1 MSTNSPITHAVGID
15 LGTTYSCISYLNPQG
30 EPVTL
35 PNAEGEFCTP
45 SVVLFDGD
53 EVIVGTEALRNSVS
67 QPERVVENAKRFMGD
82 ANKFWMI
89 DGKAYRPHEI
99 AALVLRKLINGAA
112 QRLGPIK
119 QAVITVP
126 AQFSEAQR
134 QATIAAGKLAGLEK
148 IDIINEPVA
157 AALCHVLGEG
167 NWFAELANEQLVMVF
182 DLGGG
187 TFDLSLVQ
195 YNKDSVKVAASGGDL
210 HLGGIDW
217 NKALAKYACEQFAK
231 VSRDDPRTDRET
243 MQALAI
249 EVEQT
254 KRSLSVRPR
263 ASITLQH
270 GGKRKLFP
278 VDQDYFE
285 SLTADLVKRC
295 REITTGLLKDRKL
308 GWHQIHAVLV
318 TGGATRM
325 PMIRKMLKQI
335 SGTTLNDSLSPDQ
348 SIAHGAA
355 FYAGMLLTGNKFAA
369 SSLNAE
375 ATARL
380 ARVKQQSVNAR
391 ALGIIVRD
399 TATGTRFPHYLLPK
413 DSALPASFRQRFGT
427 VVKDQR
433 RVHLRIVES
442 GTSPEA
448 PFVELG
454 SCIIDDLPPELPEGT
469 PIEVTIRYDEQACV
483 HVEARELNSGKSAR
497 TSIIREENLQVKAA
511 EDVGPVGEPPTV
523 ATVPPAVVAVAP
535 EVGLKST
542 FRPSDSGIQLK
553 SQRPRVPVQSG
564 KAQLPT
570 IQPSAKA
577 APGRRS
583 LDDAEHPVPLCNECG
598 EPLNH
603 KGQCLSCKATV
614 PGGAPAVAAT
624 QQARP
629 ASAPSRV
636 SVPKTA
642 PPKPMAQGIAPQ
654 RPAAAQTQRGPASS
668 ANRPA
673 SPPKPA
679 PTSPQAKKPASAM
692 PAAKSPVPKALP
704 VDDEIIDL
712 SDSTDAGQRPAPPP
726 SAAKKPVRKSEPP
739 KKTANAVDPE
749 VKAGEEEF
757 WNWTGPK

>member
-53 EVIVGTEALRNSVS
+53 EVVVGTEALRNSVS

-89 DGKAYRPHEI
+89 DGRVYRPHEI
-99 AALVLRKLINGAA
+99 ASLVLRKLLEAAA

-119 QAVITVP
+119 HAVITVP

-134 QATIAAGKLAGLEK
+134 QATIAAGKLAGLER

-167 NWFAELANEQLVMVF
+167 NWFAELANDQLVMVF

-195 YNKDSVKVAASGGDL
+195 YNKDSVKVVASGGDL

-217 NKALAKYACEQFAK
+217 NKALAKYACDQFSK

-263 ASITLQH
+263 ASITLAH
-270 GGKRKLFP
+270 AGKRKLFP
-278 VDQDYFE
+278 IDQDFFE
-285 SLTADLVKRC
+285 VLTSDLVKRC
-295 REITTGLLKDRKL
+295 REITTGLLKERKL
-308 GWHQIHAVLV
+308 GWHGIHAVLV

-335 SGTTLNDSLSPDQ
+335 SGSTLNDSLSPDQ

-369 SSLNAE
+369 SSLNAA

-399 TATGTRFPHYLLPK
+399 SATGTKLPHYLLPK
-413 DSALPASFRQRFGT
+413 DSALPAAFRQRFGT

-442 GTSPEA
+442 GTSAEA

-454 SCIIDDLPPELPEGT
+454 SCIVDDLPRDLPEGT

-483 HVEARELNSGKSAR
+483 HVEARELNSGKTAR

-511 EDVGPVGEPPTV
+511 EDVGPVGESSAAP
-523 ATVPPAVVAVAP
+523 ATREVAP
-535 EVGLKST
+535 KIQEMGLKST

-553 SQRPRVPVQSG
+553 PQRPRVPTQAG
-564 KAQLPT
+564 KTQLPT
-570 IQPSAKA
+570 VPASKQL

-583 LDDAEHPVPLCNECG
+583 LDDAEQPVPLCNTCG

-603 KGQCLSCKATV
+603 KGQCVSCKPTT
-614 PGGAPAVAAT
+614 PGGAAKPAQPVSAPGRIDTTKAAKPGVATNDRQGKAPQRQSSSQVVQRPISSAAT
-624 QQARP
+624 RTKSLPPRSQAKP
-629 ASAPSRV
+629 QHP
-636 SVPKTA
+636 TA
-642 PPKPMAQGIAPQ
+642 PP
-654 RPAAAQTQRGPASS
+654 
-668 ANRPA
+668 
-673 SPPKPA
+673 
-679 PTSPQAKKPASAM
+679 
-692 PAAKSPVPKALP
+692 
-704 VDDEIIDL
+704 VDDAEIIDL
-712 SDSTDAGQRPAPPP
+712 TPSSGSVPIAGPPVASP
-726 SAAKKPVRKSEPP
+726 VKKKVRKPVPP
-739 KKTANAVDPE
+739 KQTAESVDP
-749 VKAGEEEF
+749 VVQAGEDEF
-757 WNWTGPK
+757 WNWAGPK

>member
-1 MSTNSPITHAVGID
+1 MTHAVGID

-53 EVIVGTEALRNSVS
+53 DVIVGTEALRNSIS
-67 QPERVVENAKRFMGD
+67 QPDRVVENAKRFMGD
-82 ANKFWMI
+82 ANKVWMI
-89 DGKAYRPHEI
+89 DGIAHRPHDI
-99 AALVLRKLINGAA
+99 ASFVLKKLLAGAE
-112 QRLGPIK
+112 QRLGPIRH
-119 QAVITVP
+119 AVITVP

-134 QATIAAGKLAGLEK
+134 QATIAAGRLAGLEK

-167 NWFAELANEQLVMVF
+167 NWFAELANDQLVMVF

-195 YNKDSVKVAASGGDL
+195 YNKNSVKVVASGGDL

-217 NKALAKYACEQFAK
+217 NKALAKYACDQFAK
-231 VSRDDPRTDRET
+231 VSHDDPRVDRET

-270 GGKRKLFP
+270 AGKRKLFP
-278 VDQDYFE
+278 IDQDFFE

-295 REITTGLLKDRKL
+295 RGITTGMLKDRKI

-325 PMIRKMLKQI
+325 PMIRKMLKEV
-335 SGTTLNDSLSPDQ
+335 SGTTLNDTLSPDQ

-355 FYAGMLLTGNKFAA
+355 FYAGMLMTGNKFGP

-375 ATARL
+375 ASAKL
-380 ARVKQQSVNAR
+380 ARVKQQSANAR

-399 TATGTRFPHYLLPK
+399 KATGTRLPHYLLPK
-413 DSALPASFRQRFGT
+413 DSALPAAFRQRFGT
-427 VVKDQR
+427 VVADQR

-442 GTSPEA
+442 GTSPED

-454 SCIIDDLPPELPEGT
+454 SCIVDDLPRELPEGT

-497 TSIIREENLQVKAA
+497 TSIIRQENLQVKAT
-511 EDVGPVGEPPTV
+511 EDVAPVVEAPAVATQKIASVPPVG
-523 ATVPPAVVAVAP
+523 
-535 EVGLKST
+535 LQST
-542 FRPSDSGIQLK
+542 FRPAGEGIPIK
-553 SQRPRVPVQSG
+553 PQRPRVRASVS
-564 KAQLPT
+564 
-570 IQPSAKA
+570 QPSATIESA
-577 APGRRS
+577 AKSRQSLPGVRS
-583 LDDAEHPVPLCNECG
+583 LDDAEQPVPLCNECG

-603 KGQCLSCKATV
+603 KGQCVACMKSATA
-614 PGGAPAVAAT
+614 APAAAGATQSRPVSAPGRISAPKPAQPGAAT
-624 QQARP
+624 K
-629 ASAPSRV
+629 V
-636 SVPKTA
+636 
-642 PPKPMAQGIAPQ
+642 AQGKVPQ
-654 RPAAAQTQRGPASS
+654 RPAGGQMVQRPLPAAAAR
-668 ANRPA
+668 
-673 SPPKPA
+673 
-679 PTSPQAKKPASAM
+679 PTSVPNKPPAKAQL
-692 PAAKSPVPKALP
+692 PAAPP
-704 VDDEIIDL
+704 VDDAEIIDL
-712 SDSTDAGQRPAPPP
+712 TAPTESMPAIREPAVPPMT
-726 SAAKKPVRKSEPP
+726 KKVRKPIPP
-739 KKTANAVDPE
+739 KKTADSSDP
-749 VKAGEEEF
+749 VIKAGEDEF
-757 WNWTGPK
+757 WNWAGPK